1 MSAVRFDHIAIAH
14 PCLSDV
20 RNRSWERGRIP
31 STSFGEDARAWVFEE
46 LRKGLAPLRETGK
59 LGYVLFQLA
68 PCVKRSDEAQAQLAR
83 LPRELPD
90 DVIAVEF
97 RNRSWFGE
105 HLDESLRLLEAHS
118 LTYVSIDGPRSRA
131 TVPSLPALTSP
142 TAVFRLHGPKGIS
155 SSFRARGRPSQRS
168 TITSTAR
175 RSWRGSPEPRAH

>member
-1 MSAVRFDHIAIAH
+1 M
-14 PCLSDV
+14 
-20 RNRSWERGRIP
+20 
-31 STSFGEDARAWVFEE
+31 FEE

-68 PCVKRSDEAQAQLAR
+68 PWVKRSDEAQAQLAR

-118 LTYVSIDGPRSRA
+118 LTYVSIDVSAQSGNRPLAASPHFPDGR
-131 TVPSLPALTSP
+131 VPSSW
-142 TAVFRLHGPKGIS
+142 
-155 SSFRARGRPSQRS
+155 PSAGAS
-168 TITSTAR
+168 T
-175 RSWRGSPEPRAH
+175 